1 MDSLRFMDFRV
12 QTFIKRKLDCDIQ
25 CRPLSYH
32 VMVVQVFL
40 HWLVNPWSNKTKE
53 PARRKVARLQ
63 KTRWQWR
70 CDRLWPRLSKVVASN
85 TAKARLCEF
94 GRSQLR
100 SKSEGMTQWLC
111 IKPAFKQSRVI
122 LETPPSPYD
131 EESQKSKQ
139 QGSEGKELIMWSILA
154 LTSPNSAHIAFVIC
168 PTRW

>member
-25 CRPLSYH
+25 CRPLTCH

-40 HWLVNPWSNKTKE
+40 HWLVKPWSNKTKE

-63 KTRWQWR
+63 KTRGWWQWPSVAEIVESSR
-70 CDRLWPRLSKVVASN
+70 FKHRTSTTLRIWEITTSIEIRRDDTMTLYQTSLQAITSHFRDPALPLWWGVK
-85 TAKARLCEF
+85 
-94 GRSQLR
+94 
-100 SKSEGMTQWLC
+100 
-111 IKPAFKQSRVI
+111 
-122 LETPPSPYD
+122 
-131 EESQKSKQ
+131 KSKQ